1 MSDDQILIHIR
12 INRDVH
18 RRAKIT
24 SATMD
29 CSLSELIEFSLENF
43 MKDFSDKLKKFEQE
57 VHHFTIAPKRK
68 PKNK

>member
-12 INRDVH
+12 INREVH
-18 RRAKIT
+18 KRAKIT

-29 CSLSELIEFSLENF
+29 CSLSELIEYSLEHF

-57 VHHFTIAPKRK
+57 VSHFKIAPERK
-68 PKNK
+68 SQKK